1 MSPVGATFRAVPSQN
16 WDKSVTSK
24 SLNWSTKPAKARVE
38 EKKGARPFD
47 PVTTAAT
54 EGLRTRPWPFTPR
67 TESAISF
74 QGPLAEENSNPC
86 YTFGMANDEEPF
98 ERALMALSSVAVTY
112 EDSVNSNLATL
123 MVDNETSGHYFDD
136 VIIRD
141 LKHRLQEYVHLTTPR
156 KFLSA
161 GGAIFVSTAE
171 GVLQGLVINDNG
183 NQILVRV
190 DIVVVPG
197 IGRNPFSVM
206 AAAKKGIATIFD
218 YENSRLEGF
227 NVTMPL
233 RNESDDL
240 YSFVLDLSADR

>member
-1 MSPVGATFRAVPSQN
+1 MIPNMVGKLSPSSSHLTRGLVKHVPGRGYFSCR
-16 WDKSVTSK
+16 
-24 SLNWSTKPAKARVE
+24 SLPKLGQKCRPLRIVELVDQARQSPSRGE
-38 EKKGARPFD
+38 EGGRPFD
-47 PVTTAAT
+47 PVSTAAT

-98 ERALMALSSVAVTY
+98 ERALMALSSVAVTS

-141 LKHRLQEYVHLTTPR
+141 LKHRPQEYVHLTTPR

-161 GGAIFVSTAE
+161 GGAIFDSTAE

-183 NQILVRV
+183 NQIL
-190 DIVVVPG
+190 I
-197 IGRNPFSVM
+197 
-206 AAAKKGIATIFD
+206 
-218 YENSRLEGF
+218 
-227 NVTMPL
+227 
-233 RNESDDL
+233 
-240 YSFVLDLSADR
+240 